1 MASSLGLAG
10 AYVRSDAIDRIV
22 PNEHPQALGRRT
34 EREGVTMTSTATPAQ
49 PETASSAASWWGR
62 HRDLVLYPTV
72 FVVVASLGLAWN
84 GALSLVLTPVWMLL
98 GVWLIPAGIA
108 RVVAAARERRTR
120 GPRR

>member
-1 MASSLGLAG
+1 
-10 AYVRSDAIDRIV
+10 
-22 PNEHPQALGRRT
+22 
-34 EREGVTMTSTATPAQ
+34 MTSTATPAQ

-72 FVVVASLGLAWN
+72 FVVVASLGLVWN

>member
-1 MASSLGLAG
+1 MA
-10 AYVRSDAIDRIV
+10 
-22 PNEHPQALGRRT
+22 
-34 EREGVTMTSTATPAQ
+34 STATPAQ
-49 PETASSAASWWGR
+49 PEAASSAASWWSR

-72 FVVVASLGLAWN
+72 FVVVVSLGLVWN

-108 RVVAAARERRTR
+108 RFVAAARERRTR